1 MNTSKLLKWGLPFF
15 ILLLVGPFSST
26 LDLFLSNHYYSDESF
41 SSHPYFTFFYHY
53 GCYPAFILGGIATI
67 IFFTS
72 FFRPNLKRF
81 RLPTLFLSL
90 TLLCGPGI
98 LINGILKGFFSRPRP
113 VQTLNFG
120 GTEVFQPFYN
130 ISLTYPNLFKSFPSG
145 HSTMGFYFFNLIFLG
160 QRLKKPTLIASG
172 ILITLFMGLSLSISR
187 IAQGGHFFSDTLT
200 SLCLIWYVGLIC
212 DWFIFDFLAKNIRL
226 RYIKD

>member
-72 FFRPNLKRF
+72 LPSQRRRRRRPAG
-81 RLPTLFLSL
+81 SAVEG
-90 TLLCGPGI
+90 GPD
-98 LINGILKGFFSRPRP
+98 LDRWR
-113 VQTLNFG
+113 
-120 GTEVFQPFYN
+120 
-130 ISLTYPNLFKSFPSG
+130 
-145 HSTMGFYFFNLIFLG
+145 
-160 QRLKKPTLIASG
+160 A
-172 ILITLFMGLSLSISR
+172 
-187 IAQGGHFFSDTLT
+187 
-200 SLCLIWYVGLIC
+200 
-212 DWFIFDFLAKNIRL
+212 LARRL
-226 RYIKD
+226 RRRRPPRRAERSGLDALSRVPRLRGIPPRRRGLVTPGGF